1 MSKLRNTNL
10 TVTITGVSADE
21 EGLLRTVNARYDHVR
36 ALYLGALRMEDD
48 DGKLHEA
55 IVGAFPERMWA
66 DLMLRMLNCAQ
77 LHGEK
82 ALDAMKIAINEFL
95 DAFEKADN

>member
-1 MSKLRNTNL
+1 MSNLKNTDL
-10 TVTITGVSADE
+10 TVTITGVSLDE
-21 EGLLRTVNARYDHVR
+21 EGLLRTINAKYDHVR

-48 DGKLHEA
+48 DGKLNEA
-55 IVGAFPERMWA
+55 IVGSFPERMWA

-77 LHGEK
+77 IHGEK
-82 ALDAMKIAINEFL
+82 AIDALEIAINEFL